1 MAFSVRGN
9 TGTTSPRK
17 SDMSEDKK
25 ERADD
30 VLDAEEASTWL
41 KIPKSTLYKL
51 CVEGELPAAKVG
63 RHWRFHRETL
73 EQWLLDQ
80 SKPKKKSKA

>member
-1 MAFSVRGN
+1 
-9 TGTTSPRK
+9 
-17 SDMSEDKK
+17 MSAQKK
-25 ERADD
+25 QRTDD
-30 VLDAEEASTWL
+30 VLDAEEASAWL

-51 CVEGELPAAKVG
+51 CTEGELPAAKVG

-80 SKPKKKSKA
+80 SKQKNKAKV